1 LGSTV
6 RRLAR
11 ELIRFNSGHSGDD
24 KMTFRSTP
32 QAEVRAA
39 ADPRSTQPRSG
50 ALLRGSAAGRPAFR
64 DDAEGSR
71 RACEAKLL
79 PEPLAA
85 IEENGVFEG
94 YASLF
99 GVADLGKDVVAPG
112 AFAESLA
119 RRGPAGVRMLW
130 QHDPAEPIGRWLA
143 LEEDARGLR
152 VRGKLNLAVARA
164 RDVHA
169 LMRQGAV
176 DGLSIGFR
184 VERARNERLGVR
196 RLEKLDLWEISIV
209 TFPMLAG
216 ARVSGVKRYT
226 SLPGP
231 RGGGIRP
238 KAEPCGGLSH
248 AIRRAADRLISG
260 RGNGRTRSPA
270 CGRGLG

>member
-1 LGSTV
+1 
-6 RRLAR
+6 
-11 ELIRFNSGHSGDD
+11 
-24 KMTFRSTP
+24 MTFRSTP